1 MQVSVEN
8 TGALERQVRI
18 QLEPEPFEEEY
29 GRRLRKTAREVRLNG
44 FRPGKAP
51 VKEVRRRFGRSI
63 RAEVAAELMQ
73 SSFQDALRQENLHPA
88 GTPLFD
94 APDLESTEGLAFT
107 ATFEVLPEIELA
119 DLGQVKV
126 RRPEAEV
133 TSDDLDAMVD
143 RLREGRTTWSAVERP
158 VRKGDRVSADLAEC
172 DGEFRHE
179 GLSFVA
185 GDEFFFPNV
194 AEAALD
200 MTAGDTKR
208 ITSTFPE
215 VMADEAL
222 RGKEAEFD
230 FTVRE
235 VAEGRVPELDDAF
248 FATFDV
254 REGGEEAFREA
265 IKTDMDGRLSAA
277 IRTQLAD
284 QVMAGLVDLHAF
296 DVPNCLVEE
305 RLAQIR
311 SELPQLFGAQGEA
324 QEPPEAAL
332 EIARR
337 EAEKSIREVLLIR
350 AIVDAQGLSV
360 DGARV
365 RARIEQLAA
374 SYEHPEQVV
383 NWYYS
388 QDALL
393 QRVESDVLKEQ
404 AVEHVLSVAD
414 VEDVPSSHD
423 AVMAGRI
430 GPDDAPTQG
439 EGDVTPPASET

>member
-8 TGALERQVRI
+8 TGALERKVRI

-73 SSFQDALRQENLHPA
+73 SSFQDALQQERLHPA

-94 APDLESTEGLAFT
+94 APDLESTEGLEFT
-107 ATFEVLPEIELA
+107 ATFEVLPDIELA
-119 DLGQVKV
+119 DLAQVKV

-133 TSDDLDAMVD
+133 TADDLDAMVD

-179 GLSFVA
+179 GLSFIA

-200 MTAGDTKR
+200 MAAGDTKR
-208 ITSTFPE
+208 ITSTFPA

-230 FTVRE
+230 LMVRE
-235 VAEGRVPELDDAF
+235 VAEGHVPDLDDAF
-248 FATFDV
+248 FAAFDV

-265 IKTDMDGRLSAA
+265 VKKDMDGRLSTA
-277 IRTQLAD
+277 IGTQLAD
-284 QVMAGLVDLHAF
+284 QVLAGLVDLHAF

-311 SELPQLFGAQGEA
+311 SELPQLFGAQGES
-324 QEPPEAAL
+324 QEPPAAAL
-332 EIARR
+332 EIAQR

-350 AIVDAQGLSV
+350 AVVDARGLTV

-404 AVEHVLSVAD
+404 VVEHVLSVAD

-439 EGDVTPPASET
+439 AGDVTPPASET